1 MNMTFNTYYEQLVYE
16 VNVLKRYSAESE
28 FTAYLDTVLGR
39 AATAPSLSGEL
50 RKELIKNFL
59 VYGQRQRANGNP
71 VSDRYMDYIYPG
83 MGIPEVL
90 EAKTAQPAQQ
100 AAPQQAVQPQ
110 PAQQAAP
117 QQAVQTQPA
126 QQAAPQQAVQP
137 QPVQQTATQQV
148 APQIAAYAIP
158 QPASYQETAKAQKTA
173 APKVKKPGAEFAI
186 GGIVLS
192 ILGTILILTGFIT
205 LAMNFFDSFWQGMA
219 LYLVCAVILAF
230 SELIVRRLVKKLSYV
245 FSGLGIAGFFVVTV
259 VNYFALEL
267 FNFWIAMGI
276 ILLLSVLTAV
286 FARFKK
292 AALFTIIGY
301 ASVFAELSLVGS
313 IENPIQMYVLYGIML
328 FELALWMIIPA
339 DKQGAWFSYVTLAGN
354 IVFLVSTLSW
364 YGIQE
369 ESDATIFIVRNAVVA
384 VNYILLAVG
393 FTVSCK
399 RFFAPAAF
407 GESPKKRPGGI
418 IALLEIGTAFHIVF
432 HLVYLDA
439 FKAFLNKN
447 ITNTFVILASLV
459 AFGLCAFLLYKKD
472 KMLSRALILSVLVF
486 GLFSSM
492 AFTVFIA
499 GILGMFVFVLAV
511 ALLCI
516 FTKEKLYRIMDI
528 ILKVLFAISCI
539 SNAASHEGDP
549 SVYAAAVCLAVLIMI
564 GSGFKVP
571 SHIILTGTFIYVI
584 CSFAPYKL
592 YLMLISGTVMLAV
605 FAFHNVKW
613 LKAKRI
619 LVFDIFAMVT
629 ICFVLGFLNH
639 PFYKNDYITILL
651 VFCFGL
657 AVLVQ
662 YLLKSYGMFFAG
674 NMMPVAAYLS
684 YFVFVIRLKDAF
696 ITSGILMFV
705 ALVCV
710 ALGFLMKQKAV
721 RIYGLV
727 LAMFVCIKLA
737 IFDIA
742 DAATLTKTIM
752 YFVVGVLALII
763 AGVYIV
769 MEMVLLKKS
778 QAAEGQIA
786 AAKPQQEP
794 AQAETEPVIFS
805 ENVKEEQSPDISV
818 QSDSNES
825 V

>member
-16 VNVLKRYSAESE
+16 VNVLKRVSAESE
-28 FTAYLDTVLGR
+28 FTAYLDTVLNR
-39 AATAPSLSGEL
+39 AALSPALSGEL

-71 VSDRYMDYIYPG
+71 VSERYMDYIYPG

-90 EAKTAQPAQQ
+90 EAAAPAASVAPQVASQQAQPVQ
-100 AAPQQAVQPQ
+100 AAPS
-110 PAQQAAP
+110 PAAYAAP
-117 QQAVQTQPA
+117 QMA
-126 QQAAPQQAVQP
+126 
-137 QPVQQTATQQV
+137 QPVQP
-148 APQIAAYAIP
+148 APAAYATP
-158 QPASYQETAKAQKTA
+158 QPASYNERRRDVKAA
-173 APKVKKPGAEFAI
+173 APKKPGAEFAI

-205 LAMNFFDSFWQGMA
+205 LAINFFDSFWQGMA

-230 SELIVRRLVKKLSYV
+230 SELVVRRLVKKLSYV

-313 IENPIQMYVLYGIML
+313 IENPLQMYVLYGIML

-399 RFFAPAAF
+399 RFFAPAAS

-432 HLVYLDA
+432 NLVYLDA
-439 FKAFLNKN
+439 FRVFLNKN

-486 GLFSSM
+486 GLFSSTV
-492 AFTVFIA
+492 FTVFIA

-539 SNAASHEGDP
+539 SNAASHENDP
-549 SVYAAAVCLAVLIMI
+549 SVYAAAACLAVLVML

-605 FAFHNVKW
+605 FAFHNLKW
-613 LKAKRI
+613 LKTKRI

-629 ICFVLGFLNH
+629 ICFVLGFLNM
-639 PFYKNDYITILL
+639 PLYKNDYITILL

-674 NMMPVAAYLS
+674 NMMPVAVYLS

-705 ALVCV
+705 AVVCV

-737 IFDIA
+737 LFDIA
-742 DAATLTKTIM
+742 DATTLTKTIM

-769 MEMVLLKKS
+769 MEMVILKKN
-778 QAAEGQIA
+778 QAAEAQIA
-786 AAKPQQEP
+786 SSQPVVNQPVVNDAVAP
-794 AQAETEPVIFS
+794 QAEQAAEA
-805 ENVKEEQSPDISV
+805 SV
-818 QSDSNES
+818 QTDKNES
-825 V
+825 EE

>member
-28 FTAYLDTVLGR
+28 FTAYLDTVLNR

-71 VSDRYMDYIYPG
+71 VSERYMDYIYPG

-90 EAKTAQPAQQ
+90 EAKTAQPVQQ
-100 AAPQQAVQPQ
+100 V
-110 PAQQAAP
+110 
-117 QQAVQTQPA
+117 TL

-137 QPVQQTATQQV
+137 QPVQQTAPQQAVQPQPVQQTASQPV
-148 APQIAAYAIP
+148 ASQTAAYAIP
-158 QPASYQETAKAQKTA
+158 QPVSYQETAKAQKAA

-205 LAMNFFDSFWQGMA
+205 LAINFFDSFWQGMA

-354 IVFLVSTLSW
+354 IVFLISTLSW
-364 YGIQE
+364 YGIQK

-399 RFFAPAAF
+399 RFFAPAVA

-432 HLVYLDA
+432 NLVYLDA
-439 FKAFLNKN
+439 FRVFLNKN
-447 ITNTFVILASLV
+447 ITNTFVILA
-459 AFGLCAFLLYKKD
+459 
-472 KMLSRALILSVLVF
+472 
-486 GLFSSM
+486 
-492 AFTVFIA
+492 
-499 GILGMFVFVLAV
+499 
-511 ALLCI
+511 
-516 FTKEKLYRIMDI
+516 
-528 ILKVLFAISCI
+528 
-539 SNAASHEGDP
+539 
-549 SVYAAAVCLAVLIMI
+549 
-564 GSGFKVP
+564 
-571 SHIILTGTFIYVI
+571 
-584 CSFAPYKL
+584 
-592 YLMLISGTVMLAV
+592 
-605 FAFHNVKW
+605 
-613 LKAKRI
+613 
-619 LVFDIFAMVT
+619 
-629 ICFVLGFLNH
+629 
-639 PFYKNDYITILL
+639 
-651 VFCFGL
+651 
-657 AVLVQ
+657 
-662 YLLKSYGMFFAG
+662 
-674 NMMPVAAYLS
+674 
-684 YFVFVIRLKDAF
+684 
-696 ITSGILMFV
+696 
-705 ALVCV
+705 
-710 ALGFLMKQKAV
+710 
-721 RIYGLV
+721 
-727 LAMFVCIKLA
+727 
-737 IFDIA
+737 
-742 DAATLTKTIM
+742 
-752 YFVVGVLALII
+752 
-763 AGVYIV
+763 
-769 MEMVLLKKS
+769 
-778 QAAEGQIA
+778 
-786 AAKPQQEP
+786 
-794 AQAETEPVIFS
+794 
-805 ENVKEEQSPDISV
+805 
-818 QSDSNES
+818 
-825 V
+825 